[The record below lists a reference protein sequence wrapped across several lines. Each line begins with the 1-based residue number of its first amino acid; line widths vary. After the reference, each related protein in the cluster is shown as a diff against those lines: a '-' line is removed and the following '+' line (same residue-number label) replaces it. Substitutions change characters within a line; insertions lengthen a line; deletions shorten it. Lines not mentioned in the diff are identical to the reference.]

1 MSLQMCGYSPSL
13 ASSSAFALGFP
24 PEGHF
29 TDCFDLWLRFV
40 AVTDFFV
47 VVVAAAATVSLQL
60 DFSLSVWVVNMV
72 YTNSAGNNGIYV
84 LKLFPKPVICV
95 YK

>member
-1 MSLQMCGYSPSL
+1 MDRSPLL

-29 TDCFDLWLRFV
+29 TDRFDLWLRFV
-40 AVTDFFV
+40 AVTNFFV
-47 VVVAAAATVSLQL
+47 AVVAAAATLQPFPCSSI
-60 DFSLSVWVVNMV
+60 FSLSVWVVNMV